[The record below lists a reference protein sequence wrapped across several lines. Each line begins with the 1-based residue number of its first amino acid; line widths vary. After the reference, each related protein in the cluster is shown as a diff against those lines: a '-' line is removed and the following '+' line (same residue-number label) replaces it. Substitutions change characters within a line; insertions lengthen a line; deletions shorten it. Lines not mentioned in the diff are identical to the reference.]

1 MVMTEKYYNG
11 DKQVSKEEF
20 DKERRL
26 LLADRFRDVGDESK
40 MIPIEELDYYL
51 GELEKFWVSEL
62 QCKNIS

>member
-1 MVMTEKYYNG
+1 MVMTEKYYNR

-51 GELEKFWVSEL
+51 GELEKLWD
-62 QCKNIS
+62 K

>member
-51 GELEKFWVSEL
+51 GELEKLWD
-62 QCKNIS
+62 K